1 MQAGFYH
8 TLQHVL
14 LRVMTLS
21 KLVIS
26 LSEIPQGLAL
36 SLINQAIYQAT
47 SGTSESV
54 LQHARLGPRLSS
66 RLLNCSCVL
75 CCKPKCCVC
84 HISQPLA
91 LQGVKHFKDIR
102 YTPSL
107 SYGELLLQN
116 EYEMSCYNMDQADVA
131 TQQQMFKLHEEVRQN
146 LLRH

>member
-1 MQAGFYH
+1 M
-8 TLQHVL
+8 LQHV
-14 LRVMTLS
+14 
-21 KLVIS
+21 
-26 LSEIPQGLAL
+26 
-36 SLINQAIYQAT
+36 
-47 SGTSESV
+47 
-54 LQHARLGPRLSS
+54 RLGPRLSS
-66 RLLNCSCVL
+66 RLLTCSRVL
-75 CCKPKCCVC
+75 CCKPKCCGR
-84 HISQPLA
+84 HIRQALS